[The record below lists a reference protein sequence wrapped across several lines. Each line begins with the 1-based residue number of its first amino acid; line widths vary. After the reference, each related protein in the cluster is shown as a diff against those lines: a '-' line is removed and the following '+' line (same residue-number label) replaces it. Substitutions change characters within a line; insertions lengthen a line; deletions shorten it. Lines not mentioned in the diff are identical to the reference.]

1 MSRRRGR
8 AEVVTGANLQSMTDT
23 HGSERTTPPDG
34 TKGPAGPPSH
44 AYEAMGLRTEGTL
57 IERMGIELEEVGAD
71 RVTARM
77 PVAGNTQPAGLL
89 HGGAS
94 VVLAE
99 TLGSIAAQLHGGPGR
114 AAVGIEVNATHH
126 RAVRDG
132 WVRGEAVAVHRG
144 RTTASYEIVVSDDA
158 GRRVCTARLTCMIL
172 AQA

>member
-23 HGSERTTPPDG
+23 HGSDRTPDA
-34 TKGPAGPPSH
+34 PRH
-44 AYEAMGLRTEGTL
+44 AYEAMGLHTAGTL
-57 IERMGIELEEVGAD
+57 IERMGIELDEVSAD

-77 PVAGNTQPAGLL
+77 PVEGNTQPAGLL

-99 TLGSIAAQLHGGPGR
+99 TLGSIAAQLHGGHGR

-126 RAVRDG
+126 RGVRDG

-144 RTTASYEIVVSDDA
+144 RTTASYEIVVSDDG

-172 AQA
+172 DLA